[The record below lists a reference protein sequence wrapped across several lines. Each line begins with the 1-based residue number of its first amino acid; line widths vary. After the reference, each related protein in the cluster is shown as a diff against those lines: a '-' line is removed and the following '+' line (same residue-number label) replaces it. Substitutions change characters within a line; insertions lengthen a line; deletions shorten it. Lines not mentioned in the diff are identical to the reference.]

1 MKIFDCIT
9 YYDEELLFDLRCHQL
24 NNYVDYF
31 VVVEAKFTH
40 SGKKKKLNFNINNF
54 SKFKDKIIYHV
65 IENEPEDIV
74 EIVQGTE
81 IANKLP
87 LIRINGLKRIEQSY
101 ECCLEAVDGMYSDND
116 YFMLSDSDEI
126 PNIKNETFS
135 SNKSKVILFEQDFFY
150 YKFNLFY
157 DLLPWYGTRAC
168 KFKNLISA
176 SWLRNTKHKPY
187 PLWRLDTLFNRYK
200 LMSLNII
207 KNGGWHF
214 SNLKLLDDIISKL
227 DDSGHQDEYLKNS
240 NYYSEIKKMIEN
252 KQVYYDHFVDKK
264 TENKIRSRGYDLKKI
279 KLDLLPDYI
288 RINKDKVTN
297 FLE

>member
-24 NNYVDYF
+24 NNYVDFF

-54 SKFKDKIIYHV
+54 SKFKNKIIYYI
-65 IENEPEDIV
+65 IENEPNGIV
-74 EIVQGTE
+74 EINQNDGSE
-81 IANKLP
+81 KKLN
-87 LIRINGLKRIEQSY
+87 LLRINSLKRIEQSY
-101 ECCLEAVDGMYSDND
+101 ECCLDAIKGIYSDND

-126 PNIKNETFS
+126 PKIDNKTFL

-168 KFKNLISA
+168 KFENLISA
-176 SWLRNTKHKPY
+176 SWLRNTKHKSY
-187 PLWRLDTLFNRYK
+187 PLWRIDTLFNNLK
-200 LMSLNII
+200 LMSLNIV

-214 SNLKLLDDIISKL
+214 SNLKLLDDIILKL
-227 DDSGHQDEYLKNS
+227 DNSGHQDEYLKNS
-240 NYYSEIKKMIEN
+240 NYYNEIKKMIKN
-252 KQVYYDHFVDKK
+252 KQVFYDHFVDKK
-264 TENKIRSRGYDLKKI
+264 KENKIRSEGYNLKKVQ
-279 KLDLLPDYI
+279 LDLLPEYI
-288 RINKDKVTN
+288 QANKEKILN
-297 FLE
+297 FLD